1 MGIESPVHLLFIAVI
16 ALVVLGPK
24 RLPDLAKALGQGIRE
39 FRESLDLGT
48 KASEPSAPPAAS
60 IVSAPA
66 ASSVT
71 RAPAP
76 PGGAVDATTT
86 PPAVAEIVA
95 SAAPAAPATPA
106 ASASTSTPAPAPEP
120 GSEQPGPVA
129 PSPVDPSATAGQAA
143 PEHGAE

>member
-39 FRESLDLGT
+39 FRESLDLGA
-48 KASEPSAPPAAS
+48 KAPEPSAPPAAS

-71 RAPAP
+71 PAPAP
-76 PGGAVDATTT
+76 PADAVDGTT

-95 SAAPAAPATPA
+95 SVAPAAAAAPA
-106 ASASTSTPAPAPEP
+106 ASASTSTPAPT
-120 GSEQPGPVA
+120 PV
-129 PSPVDPSATAGQAA
+129 PSADQPQPLASPPAEPAPPPGEAA
-143 PEHGAE
+143 PEHLAE